1 MLQGRRKEKKTMKH
15 RISKINELVRQQV
28 SEIISR
34 ELNLKPGV
42 FLTIAKVD
50 TSPDLRYTRIFVSI
64 FPEKE
69 TNYALETLKKETYF
83 IQGKL
88 NKKLFLK
95 IIPKI
100 EFSVD
105 TTELNADNIEKILND
120 IKKD

>member
-1 MLQGRRKEKKTMKH
+1 MSY
-15 RISKINELVRQQV
+15 RISKINELVKQQV

-69 TNYALETLKKETYF
+69 TNYALKTLKKETYF

-100 EFSVD
+100 EFSID
-105 TTELNADNIEKILND
+105 TTELNADSIEKILND

>member
-1 MLQGRRKEKKTMKH
+1 MKH

>member
-1 MLQGRRKEKKTMKH
+1 MNF

-50 TSPDLRYTRIFVSI
+50 TSRDLRYTRIFISI
-64 FPEKE
+64 FPERDI
-69 TNYALETLKKETYF
+69 NYAIETLKKETHL

-88 NKKLFLK
+88 NKKLFIK
-95 IIPKI
+95 IVPKI
-100 EFSVD
+100 EFIVD
-105 TTELNADNIEKILND
+105 TTELKADEVEKLLND
-120 IKKD
+120 INRS

>member
-1 MLQGRRKEKKTMKH
+1 MSH
-15 RISKINELVRQQV
+15 RISKINELIKQQV
-28 SEIISR
+28 AEIITR
-34 ELNLKPGV
+34 ELSLKPGV
-42 FLTIAKVD
+42 FITISKVD
-50 TSPDLRYTRIFVSI
+50 TSRDLRYTHIFISI

-69 TNYALETLKKETYF
+69 TNYILETLRKEIYF

-95 IIPKI
+95 IVPKI

>member
-1 MLQGRRKEKKTMKH
+1 MNH
-15 RISKINELVRQQV
+15 RISKINELVKQQV

-50 TSPDLRYTRIFVSI
+50 TSRDLRYTRIFVSI

-69 TNYALETLKKETYF
+69 TNYAFETLKKETYF

-120 IKKD
+120 IKKG